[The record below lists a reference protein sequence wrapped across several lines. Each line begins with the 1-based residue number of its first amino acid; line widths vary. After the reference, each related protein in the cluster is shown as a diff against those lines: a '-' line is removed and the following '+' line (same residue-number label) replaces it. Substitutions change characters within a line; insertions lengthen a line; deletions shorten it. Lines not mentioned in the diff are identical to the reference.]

1 MLDNLSALMSVTL
14 GGSVCILLFLAAG
27 PLLSKQF
34 TPRWRYC
41 AWGVLAA
48 VLLLFP
54 VLRPLLPGTGER
66 SALLQI
72 PVPQAVEERTAPE
85 YDGMAA
91 DEADAL
97 PYGYPGHHGGRV
109 PRRYHL

>member
-27 PLLSKQF
+27 PLLSKHF

-48 VLLLFP
+48 VLILFQP
-54 VLRPLLPGTGER
+54 FHTMLPKPEDWSR
-66 SALLQI
+66 S
-72 PVPQAVEERTAPE
+72 E
-85 YDGMAA
+85 
-91 DEADAL
+91 
-97 PYGYPGHHGGRV
+97 
-109 PRRYHL
+109 